1 MITSSGNF
9 QYHWKDELLISYHKH
24 KMSTKQN
31 KTLFLSKQNIK
42 LSRIKL

>member
-24 KMSTKQN
+24 KISTKN
-31 KTLFLSKQNIK
+31 VVVFVKTKH
-42 LSRIKL
+42 